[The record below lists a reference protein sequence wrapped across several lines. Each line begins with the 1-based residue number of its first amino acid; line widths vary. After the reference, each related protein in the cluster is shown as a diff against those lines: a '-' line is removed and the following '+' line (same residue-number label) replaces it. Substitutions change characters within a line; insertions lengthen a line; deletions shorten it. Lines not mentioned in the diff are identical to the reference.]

1 MTIDSDENT
10 AAQKLEDHICSGASP
25 GNEAILKPSLES
37 IQHSAIASSKSE
49 ETVPTSYSIVVPGGS
64 KHEDSP
70 LYDCPLCP
78 FQTAS
83 EGQIVQHFNNEHN
96 FLEDG
101 ATDFENP
108 LLYSCPMCC
117 TGFDSP
123 KDLSDHVDKS
133 HLDEDQQENISQG
146 QTHRVSNA
154 ENVNGLKKKTLDQH
168 SGKRSSNNSTSS
180 LRKGRLECMVCGI
193 VMDHEDQNLMAKHV
207 DKHFQSA
214 SREDSDWQFAQKLQ
228 SEEQQRV
235 QVDANQL
242 EQQKTKYGMNT
253 RLTARQQFDRDLER
267 AVSAGS
273 MTVSEFLE
281 RKASQTK
288 SSQSGVD
295 DGYTR
300 VTGVIQKLMTYY
312 VSGSRPRNVSRTY
325 LCSPL
330 HHYSSSFG
338 DRGWGCGYRNF
349 QMLLSC
355 LMTDATYLNVL
366 FNGQPKMPSILKL
379 QQLIENAWKE
389 GFDPH
394 GSMQL
399 EGRVVNTRKWI
410 GATEIVAVLSSL
422 HVKCQLLDFNAPS
435 GKDNTHPVMINW
447 VRAYFKDS
455 NNFKPPLYLQHQ
467 GHSRTIIGVE
477 ELHNGSCNLL
487 LFDPGTQKSRMELF
501 HGKIDYNTM
510 QTIRRGLHAFRAL
523 QYQIVAVVGLLN
535 DTEFQVYK
543 IMRSQRL
550 S

>member
-1 MTIDSDENT
+1 MKNHIEEFHGAGCSSTQKLCFECIICDFKAESRYKIQCHITAEHSEENICPFCDLNCGDSGGLSSHLNVEHTQSLLKVYSDDYVDHHDHKEKRFRNNHESCKKIKQATNSEQVENEMEVYNQVETDVTDPNFNQVSDTSLRLTDCPGGSRTELEIQGQKFLIIDAEANEERNDVLFTKETNERSQRSGTYSNHTKSFSSLPKESCGTVDVNLMTIDSDENT

-49 ETVPTSYSIVVPGGS
+49 ETAPTAYSIVVPGGS

-214 SREDSDWQFAQKLQ
+214 SREGRSLQ
-228 SEEQQRV
+228 
-235 QVDANQL
+235 
-242 EQQKTKYGMNT
+242 
-253 RLTARQQFDRDLER
+253 
-267 AVSAGS
+267 
-273 MTVSEFLE
+273 
-281 RKASQTK
+281 
-288 SSQSGVD
+288 
-295 DGYTR
+295 
-300 VTGVIQKLMTYY
+300 
-312 VSGSRPRNVSRTY
+312 
-325 LCSPL
+325 
-330 HHYSSSFG
+330 
-338 DRGWGCGYRNF
+338 
-349 QMLLSC
+349 
-355 LMTDATYLNVL
+355 
-366 FNGQPKMPSILKL
+366 
-379 QQLIENAWKE
+379 
-389 GFDPH
+389 
-394 GSMQL
+394 
-399 EGRVVNTRKWI
+399 
-410 GATEIVAVLSSL
+410 VLSLVSF
-422 HVKCQLLDFNAPS
+422 CDA
-435 GKDNTHPVMINW
+435 
-447 VRAYFKDS
+447 
-455 NNFKPPLYLQHQ
+455 
-467 GHSRTIIGVE
+467 
-477 ELHNGSCNLL
+477 
-487 LFDPGTQKSRMELF
+487 LF
-501 HGKIDYNTM
+501 
-510 QTIRRGLHAFRAL
+510 
-523 QYQIVAVVGLLN
+523 
-535 DTEFQVYK
+535 
-543 IMRSQRL
+543 L
-550 S
+550 STW